1 MANNKVQLS
10 NGTVLLDISSDS
22 VTPDKMIAGATAHN
36 AAGERITG
44 TIPNGDEMAYG

>member
-10 NGTVLLDISSDS
+10 NGTILLDISNDS
-22 VTPDKMIAGATAHN
+22 VTPDKMISGTTAHN

-44 TIPNGDEMAYG
+44 TIVDGSEVAY

>member
-10 NGTVLLDISSDS
+10 NGTILLDVSSDS
-22 VTPDKMIAGATAHN
+22 VTPDKMVFGTTAHN

-44 TIPNGDEMAYG
+44 TILNGDEVSY

>member
-10 NGTVLLDISSDS
+10 NGTVLLDVSSDS
-22 VTPDKMIAGATAHN
+22 VTPDKMVSGTTANN

-44 TIPNGDEMAYG
+44 TISNGDEVSY

>member
-10 NGTVLLDISSDS
+10 NGTVLLDVSSDS
-22 VTPDKMIAGATAHN
+22 VTPDKMVFGTTAHN

-44 TIPNGDEMAYG
+44 TILNGDEVSY